1 MSYCSFIRGF
11 VNYSFIKRMCQ
22 LVIHTVDLSIIHSYC
37 EFVNYSF
44 ILWICQL
51 FIHRKEGRKFLF
63 NDVLNTFY
71 LRLYGVRHMVKDH
84 SDSERGNLL
93 LPHGLLFSI
102 NSKGFYMHHPTQDTT
117 YHGLCYISH
126 GELAGTRNSCIEI
139 CLCTKFA
146 AGYVSHSFTSVN
158 SL

>member
-11 VNYSFIKRMCQ
+11 VNYSFILWICQ
-22 LVIHTVDLSIIHSYC
+22 LVIHTVNLSIIHSYC

-51 FIHRKEGRKFLF
+51 FIHRKEGNVLF
-63 NDVLNTFY
+63 NDALNTFY

-102 NSKGFYMHHPTQDTT
+102 NSKGFICTIPHRITHIT
-117 YHGLCYISH
+117 GLCYISH
-126 GELAGTRNSCIEI
+126 GELAGTRNSCIAMFVHKV
-139 CLCTKFA
+139 CSRLCF
-146 AGYVSHSFTSVN
+146 
-158 SL
+158 SLVYHC